1 MTQQT
6 IDKPSLTASDSAGRT
21 NSRPSASAANGTPMR
36 GSEFKY
42 VAAGTGPAY
51 ESPID
56 KITFLITGEQTGGA
70 FFMAEVSVLPGGG
83 NPPHIHHREEETF
96 YVQQGTLTIQ
106 VGGNTLNASPGDFIC
121 LPRGVPHSFQ
131 NTGNVAAKFL
141 LVAAPAGL
149 EKFFEEAFYPASDRV
164 VEPLVMTEAF
174 LARVL
179 AAAAKC
185 GLEFLPP
192 ASPQA
197 LEAD

>member
-6 IDKPSLTASDSAGRT
+6 IDKPSLTASDSARPA
-21 NSRPSASAANGTPMR
+21 NSRPSALAANGTPMR
-36 GSEFKY
+36 GSHFTY

-70 FFMAEVSVLPGGG
+70 FFMAEVSVPPGGG
-83 NPPHIHHREEETF
+83 NPAHIHHREEETF

-106 VGGNTLNASPGDFIC
+106 VGGKTLNASPGDFIC

-192 ASPQA
+192 ASQQA
-197 LEAD
+197 LGAG